1 MPANEILIKRFDMKS
16 RINLLVIF
24 CLMAFSSFAFGQE
37 NSNASQKV
45 KCPVCGMLAGMFVD
59 TNATIQ
65 FKDSPEPLVF
75 DGSKCMFKYYLNVK
89 QYNPLKT
96 AADIASVTVK
106 DFYSTEPVD
115 AMQAYY
121 VIWSDTYG
129 PMGHEPIPFGK
140 KEDAKKFLKEHKG
153 KKIIR
158 FNDVNM
164 KLITA
169 FDNP

>member
-1 MPANEILIKRFDMKS
+1 MRS
-16 RINLLVIF
+16 SINLLAIF
-24 CLMAFSSFAFGQE
+24 CLVAFSSLVFGQE
-37 NSNASQKV
+37 GSNPSQKL
-45 KCPVCGMLAGMFVD
+45 KCPVCSMLAGMFAD

-65 FKDSPEPLVF
+65 FKDSPETLVF

-89 QYNPLKT
+89 QYNPSKT
-96 AADIASVTVK
+96 TLDIASVTVK
-106 DFYSTEPVD
+106 DFYSTESVD

-140 KEDAKKFLKEHKG
+140 EEDAKKFLKEHKG

-158 FNDVNM
+158 FNEVNM
-164 KLITA
+164 KLIKQL
-169 FDNP
+169 DNP